1 MLLGTEERP
10 RLKSSDCSQSVIILA
25 AVALV
30 ATPAFAR
37 PVLGSSPPLVP
48 LSAAPVAHLYL
59 EAQRDVGTFTAEGGT
74 TFGRDGRDAG
84 DKGVD
89 FADEGVG

>member
-10 RLKSSDCSQSVIILA
+10 RLESIDCSRSVFILA

-37 PVLGSSPPLVP
+37 PVLGSSHPFVP

-59 EAQRDVGTFTAEGGT
+59 EARRDVGTLTAEGGA

-84 DKGVD
+84 DKGVG